1 MASMASERSDRAF
14 PGVAEQ
20 STRSMEACDVAVGV
34 LNSCSL
40 MMVAAGGA
48 GVTNEAGF
56 TYPQRR
62 ATPGKESVLE
72 AACQAVREVFSLEVG
87 EHVAPVAIM
96 ESGDSCAVR
105 WVLFVCCDSIGDEE
119 AIMMAKP
126 GASVPQLSWQPLDE
140 LIASAPPNRKGPLE
154 AFEAWALPLMDARH
168 LTAVQTDLTGLWAR
182 VASRNQGVEAA
193 LQARGLD
200 AKRATAEASRP
211 YVQRWRRCPEA
222 ASRHDWQVIT
232 FDSKSAAAPPP
243 QHLPGGART
252 AEGKRKRT
260 VVYTIGDWTESYR
273 GESVLFGSTGTD
285 PAPTGTGV
293 TGPASCDASEAL
305 LVRRTSWL
313 PQLEARPRMT
323 RSVSEEE
330 SLVAG
335 LLPASYVAHTTWTSR
350 TDQTAEIVSRFLRG
364 EELVVRRVLVRTPLR
379 AYAEE
384 PRVVCEEVFMRAPQE
399 LCMDDDKDAD

>member
-140 LIASAPPNRKGPLE
+140 LIVSAPPNRKGPLE

-222 ASRHDWQVIT
+222 ATPGETPPLEIHPCSGRNSLHTWD
-232 FDSKSAAAPPP
+232 KRESA
-243 QHLPGGART
+243 HG
-252 AEGKRKRT
+252 
-260 VVYTIGDWTESYR
+260 
-273 GESVLFGSTGTD
+273 
-285 PAPTGTGV
+285 
-293 TGPASCDASEAL
+293 
-305 LVRRTSWL
+305 
-313 PQLEARPRMT
+313 
-323 RSVSEEE
+323 
-330 SLVAG
+330 
-335 LLPASYVAHTTWTSR
+335 
-350 TDQTAEIVSRFLRG
+350 
-364 EELVVRRVLVRTPLR
+364 
-379 AYAEE
+379 
-384 PRVVCEEVFMRAPQE
+384 
-399 LCMDDDKDAD
+399 